1 MVAGSSALE
10 TPEHVSVEMGRKGS
24 MFSSFG
30 RFIERTFAPHLV
42 AFSFKDDKPQKF
54 KDFSHR
60 YVGSKLPKVD
70 ARHDGT

>member
-1 MVAGSSALE
+1 M
-10 TPEHVSVEMGRKGS
+10 
-24 MFSSFG
+24 
-30 RFIERTFAPHLV
+30 ERTFAPHLV
-42 AFSFKDDKPQKF
+42 AFTFQGDKPQKF